1 MTLFET
7 DISPRARETY
17 NALRDRIKDLPCG
30 VPLPPLSDIRRELG
44 VGQATVEKAF
54 VMLEAQGLIER
65 KPRKGVFVADRTA
78 TGEMAIVLKPQL
90 FGAEAS
96 QAYRMTCTALTE
108 ALNARN
114 PRWNIKMHLGKV
126 VTNGKDFPATLDI
139 LEPAIL
145 PRLRGIF
152 TFHPLYDLE
161 QKLERVNVP
170 VIHINGMSRMHG
182 GIYHVAGDHKDFFQ
196 QSVRHLKDVG
206 CRSIGMLWKKN
217 VNMKQDLQTD
227 YPRIVSELAAMHGLE
242 CRTEWMPFQ
251 VPDGTSGVTEQDGYD
266 LFMCLWKQSEKPD
279 GVIVVDDVLCKGVL
293 RAILQLGVKL
303 PEDIQLIT
311 YANKGVPLPFH
322 KPVTRIEFDVEAQ
335 AECAVEMMDGLVGGL
350 KPKSDLVLLTGKLMK
365 GNIT

>member
-17 NALRDRIKDLPCG
+17 NALRNRIKDLPCG
-30 VPLPPLSDIRRELG
+30 VPLPSLSDIRSELG

-54 VMLEAQGLIER
+54 AQLEAQGLIER

-78 TGEMAIVLKPQL
+78 TGEMAIVLKPQF

-96 QAYRMTCTALTE
+96 QAYRITCTALTE
-108 ALNARN
+108 ALHTQN

-126 VTNGKDFPATLDI
+126 VTDGEDFPATLNI
-139 LEPAIL
+139 MEPAIL

-170 VIHINGMSRMHG
+170 VIHINGMNRMHG
-182 GIYHVAGDHKDFFQ
+182 GTYHVAFDHKDFFQ
-196 QSVRHLKDVG
+196 QSVQHLRDAG
-206 CRSIGMLWKKN
+206 CRSIGMLWNENTN
-217 VNMKQDLQTD
+217 VKQELQTD
-227 YPRIVSELAAMHGLE
+227 SLRIISELAAMHGLE
-242 CRTEWMPFQ
+242 CRPEWMPFQ

-266 LFMCLWKQSEKPD
+266 LFMQLWKQSEKPD
-279 GVIVVDDVLCKGVL
+279 SVIVVDDVLCKGVL
-293 RAILQLGVKL
+293 RAVLQLGVKL

-335 AECAVEMMDGLVGGL
+335 AERAVEMMDGLVGGL
-350 KPKSDLVLLTGKLMK
+350 KPKSELVLSTGKFMK
-365 GNIT
+365 GKTT